1 MGNSEQSGNRSQS
14 HDLFRK
20 VCLAIGLC
28 VAVSA
33 EAATQT
39 VTYSVA
45 GVQTAVTDTSSSFVG
60 VAFGTDGDLAW
71 WLADVERTPLDPQ
84 PAFITGGTFQL
95 DGHLRDVVGTFSDG
109 GLIIR
114 EPTSSCRKETFAVVG
129 VLDLEG
135 GVGEGF
141 FDLTLTHYRLRVGA
155 QCITYFATV
164 EGLVAFTFASNVDAR

>member
-1 MGNSEQSGNRSQS
+1 MGNSKQSGKRSQS
-14 HDLFRK
+14 HNLFRK

-33 EAATQT
+33 EAAAQT

-45 GVQTAVTDTSSSFVG
+45 GVQTAVEDTSSSFVG

-71 WLADVERTPLDPQ
+71 WQADVNRTPLDPQ
-84 PAFITGGTFQL
+84 PASIIGGTFQL
-95 DGHLRDVVGTFSDG
+95 DGHLREIVGTFRN
-109 GLIIR
+109 GLILR
-114 EPTSSCRKETFAVVG
+114 ESTSSCRRETFAVTG
-129 VLDLEG
+129 LLDVEG
-135 GVGEGF
+135 GEGF

-164 EGLVAFTFASNVDAR
+164 EGLVAFTLASD